1 MVVFP
6 RKSRR
11 RLPRG
16 ALSFD
21 APGQVVL
28 QLAALASA
36 AALAALLANAAR
48 STLAALVAA
57 VLQSTPTDWTS
68 GPALITTGWVL
79 TFAASTLM
87 FRWGLS
93 RALAAVVVPLFRRRR
108 FECEAYFGPGLKGQ
122 PRLDF

>member
-48 STLAALVAA
+48 STVAALVAA

-108 FECEAYFGPGLKGQ
+108 FECEA
-122 PRLDF
+122 

>member
-6 RKSRR
+6 EKSRR
-11 RLPRG
+11 RLLRG
-16 ALSFD
+16 ALSF
-21 APGQVVL
+21 ASPSQVVL

-36 AALAALLANAAR
+36 AALGLLLANAAR
-48 STLAALVAA
+48 NTLAALVTA

-79 TFAASTLM
+79 TFAGLTLL

-93 RALAAVVVPLFRRRR
+93 RALATAVVPLFRRRR

-122 PRLDF
+122 PRLDS